1 MATAAEA
8 VASAVSVATV
18 ATTATAANPCD
29 NAYERHSSL
38 RGVFFCVSLRGLK
51 RLTMKRV
58 IMILAALL
66 AAAAMQAQVRPQN
79 NHTVSTTLG
88 LGLEYGFEW
97 AFAGQATVTGRIG
110 YASKDF
116 TLRSALDNFQW
127 STTMAPAVTLEPRY
141 YFLMNWRDSHGKYTS
156 GNSTE
161 FFGVPATATLRKDG
175 KGLGEVAVS
184 PVLGVRRAFARHW
197 FHEFTAGA
205 DLLCYPQFIATPHVG
220 YRIGFLF

>member
-1 MATAAEA
+1 M
-8 VASAVSVATV
+8 
-18 ATTATAANPCD
+18 
-29 NAYERHSSL
+29 
-38 RGVFFCVSLRGLK
+38 
-51 RLTMKRV
+51 TMKRV
-58 IMILAALL
+58 ILSLTAAFAVVLAS
-66 AAAAMQAQVRPQN
+66 AQVRPQN

-97 AFAGQATVTGRIG
+97 AFAGQASVVARIG

-116 TLRSALDNFQW
+116 TLRNALDNFQW

-141 YFLMNWRDSHGKYTS
+141 YFLMNWRENHGKYTS
-156 GNSTE
+156 GNSAE

-184 PVLGVRRAFARHW
+184 PVLGVRRAFATHW

-205 DLLCYPQFIATPHVG
+205 DLLCYPTFLATPHVG
-220 YRIGFLF
+220 YRIGYLF